1 MTHDLLIRGA
11 QVLDGSGA
19 APFRADVAV
28 SGERIAAIGDLAE
41 ARAHLV
47 VDAHGLYLSPGF
59 IDVHTHDDTNVIR
72 TPEMLP
78 KLSQGVTTVVVGNCG
93 ISASPVTLDGEVPD
107 PMNLLGQAA
116 DFRYPSFAAYAA
128 AVDAATPSVNVAA
141 LVGHTSLR
149 SQVMDDFA
157 RPASSD
163 EIATMTRLLRQAL
176 AEGALG
182 LSSGLAYRNAF
193 HAPSA
198 EMAPLVAAVGEAGG
212 VYTTHLRDEFAGL
225 LEAMDEAFATARHGD
240 VPLVISHLKCAGAGN
255 WGGAPRALAKLEEA
269 ARHQHAH
276 CDCYPYTAGSSTLD
290 LGQVTDEIEITITW
304 SEPHPQQ
311 ARRPLAAIA
320 ADWGVTLL
328 EAARRLQPAGAV
340 YHNMSEQDMRQVLAH
355 PLSMVGSDG
364 LPNDPH
370 PHPRLWGA
378 FPRVLARYSRDL
390 GLLPLAEAVRKM
402 TGLSAA
408 NFGLTDRGLI
418 REGAYADL
426 TLFDLD
432 TLEDRAD
439 FDTPIV
445 AARGIELVTV
455 NGVIGYRRGRATGA
469 RAGRMLRRTERIAN
483 HGASHHS
490 SHHSSHPPSQEE
502 LP

>member
-1 MTHDLLIRGA
+1 MTYDLLIRNA
-11 QVLDGSGA
+11 QVLDGTGA
-19 APFRADVAV
+19 PPFRGDVAV
-28 SGERIAAIGDLAE
+28 RDERIAAVGDLADATAE
-41 ARAHLV
+41 TV
-47 VDAHGLYLSPGF
+47 VDAAGRYLAPGF

-72 TPEMLP
+72 TPAMQP

-93 ISASPVTLDGEVPD
+93 ISACPVTLEGEVPD
-107 PMNLLGQAA
+107 PMNLLGQAE
-116 DFRYPSFAAYAA
+116 DFRYPSFAAYAE

-149 SQVMDDFA
+149 SQAMDDFA
-157 RPASSD
+157 RPAGEG
-163 EIATMTRLLRQAL
+163 EIATMQRLLRRAL
-176 AEGALG
+176 DEGALG

-193 HAPSA
+193 HAPTA

-225 LEAMDEAFATARHGD
+225 LGAMDEAFATARHGR

-255 WGGAPRALAKLEEA
+255 WGGAPRALERLEA
-269 ARHQHAH
+269 AARQQRAH

-304 SEPHPQQ
+304 SEPHPEQ

-320 ADWGVTLL
+320 EDWKVSLR
-328 EAARRLQPAGAV
+328 EAAERLQPAGAV
-340 YHNMSEQDMRQVLAH
+340 YHNMSEDDMRRVLAH

-390 GLLPLAEAVRKM
+390 ALMPLAEAVRKM

-408 NFGLTDRGLI
+408 NFGLVDRGEI
-418 REGAYADL
+418 RAGAYADL
-426 TLFDLD
+426 TLFDLA
-432 TLEDRAD
+432 TLEDTAD
-439 FDTPIV
+439 YATPV
-445 AARGIELVTV
+445 APARGIELVVV
-455 NGVIGYRRGRATGA
+455 NGTIAYRQGAATGE
-469 RAGRMLRRTERIAN
+469 RAGRMLRRTRRIPDTLTPN
-483 HGASHHS
+483 SKEDYS
-490 SHHSSHPPSQEE
+490 
-502 LP
+502 

>member
-1 MTHDLLIRGA
+1 MTYDLLIRGA
-11 QVLDGSGA
+11 WVIDGTGA
-19 APFRADVAV
+19 APFRADIAV
-28 SGERIAAIGDLAE
+28 LGERIAAIGELANALAHTVVE
-41 ARAHLV
+41 AR
-47 VDAHGLYLSPGF
+47 GRYLAPGF
-59 IDVHTHDDTNVIR
+59 VDVHTHDDTNVIR

-93 ISASPVTLDGEVPD
+93 ISASPVTLAGEVPD
-107 PMNLLGQAA
+107 PMNLLGQEE

-128 AVDAATPSVNVAA
+128 AVDAAIPSVNVAA

-157 RPASSD
+157 RPASAD
-163 EIATMTRLLRQAL
+163 EIGAMTRLLRQAL

-193 HAPSA
+193 HAPTA
-198 EMAPLVAAVGEAGG
+198 EMEPLVAAVGEAGG
-212 VYTTHLRDEFAGL
+212 IYTTHLRDEFAGL
-225 LEAMDEAFATARHGD
+225 PEAMDEAFSTARHGRA
-240 VPLVISHLKCAGAGN
+240 PLVISHLKCAGAGN
-255 WGGAPRALAKLEEA
+255 WGGAFRALAKLEEA
-269 ARHQHAH
+269 ARHQSAH

-290 LGQVTDEIEITITW
+290 LGQVNDEIAITITW

-311 ARRPLAAIA
+311 ARRPLATIA
-320 ADWGVTLL
+320 ADWDVTLL

-340 YHNMSEQDMRQVLAH
+340 YHNMSEDDMRQVLAH
-355 PLSMVGSDG
+355 PLTMVGSDG

-390 GLLPLAEAVRKM
+390 GLMPLAEAVRKM
-402 TGLSAA
+402 TGLSAS
-408 NFGLTDRGLI
+408 NFGLVDRGLI

-426 TLFDLD
+426 TLFDLG
-432 TLEDRAD
+432 TLEDCAD

-455 NGVIGYRRGRATGA
+455 NGVISYRQGRATGA
-469 RAGRMLRRTERIAN
+469 RAGRMLRRMERIAN
-483 HGASHHS
+483 HPS
-490 SHHSSHPPSQEE
+490 SHFPYQEE
-502 LP
+502 SP

>member
-1 MTHDLLIRGA
+1 MTYDVLIRGA
-11 QVLDGSGA
+11 QLLDGDGA

-28 SGERIAAIGDLAE
+28 RGERIVAIGDLAS
-41 ARAHLV
+41 ATAKTV
-47 VDAHGLYLSPGF
+47 VDAAGRYLAPGF

-72 TPEMLP
+72 TPGMLP

-107 PMNLLGQAA
+107 PMNLLGRAE
-116 DFRYPSFAAYAA
+116 DFRYPSFAAYAE

-157 RPASSD
+157 RPASEN
-163 EIATMTRLLRQAL
+163 EIAAMEVLLQRAL

-225 LEAMDEAFATARHGD
+225 LGAMDEAFATARHGR

-255 WGGAPRALAKLEEA
+255 WGGAANALSRLENA
-269 ARHQHAH
+269 ALGQRAH

-290 LGQVTDEIEITITW
+290 LTQVTDEIEITITW
-304 SEPHPQQ
+304 SEPHPEHS
-311 ARRPLAAIA
+311 RRPLTAIA
-320 ADWGVTLL
+320 DDWGVSLR
-328 EAARRLQPAGAV
+328 EAAERLQPAGAV
-340 YHNMSEQDMRQVLAH
+340 YHNMSEDDMRRVLSH

-370 PHPRLWGA
+370 PHPRLWGT

-390 GLLPLAEAVRKM
+390 DLMTLTEAVRKM

-408 NFGLTDRGLI
+408 NFGLTDRGVI
-418 REGAYADL
+418 REGAFADL

-439 FDTPIV
+439 YATPIA
-445 AARGIELVTV
+445 AARGIELVMV
-455 NGVIGYRRGRATGA
+455 NGVIGYRQGAATGEH
-469 RAGRMLRRTERIAN
+469 AGRMLRRTQRIPN
-483 HGASHHS
+483 TFTQNSM
-490 SHHSSHPPSQEE
+490 EE
-502 LP
+502 SP

>member
-1 MTHDLLIRGA
+1 MHFDVLIRGA
-11 QVLDGSGA
+11 QVLDGTGS
-19 APFRADVAV
+19 APFRANIGIL
-28 SGERIAAIGDLAE
+28 GERIAAIGELGQHTATTTLDAAGRYLA
-41 ARAHLV
+41 
-47 VDAHGLYLSPGF
+47 PGF

-93 ISASPVTLDGEVPD
+93 ISASPVSLAGEVPD
-107 PMNLLGQAA
+107 PMNLLGRAE
-116 DFRYPSFAAYAA
+116 DFRYPSFATYAA
-128 AVDAATPSVNVAA
+128 AVDDAVPSVNVAA
-141 LVGHTSLR
+141 LIGHTSLR

-157 RPASSD
+157 RPASTH
-163 EIATMTRLLRQAL
+163 EIEAMRALLSRAL
-176 AEGALG
+176 DEGALG

-193 HAPSA
+193 HAPTA
-198 EMAPLVAAVGEAGG
+198 EMEPLVAAVGKAGG

-225 LEAMDEAFATARHGD
+225 LEAMDEAFATARHGE

-255 WGGAPRALAKLEEA
+255 WGNAPRALERLDTA
-269 ARHQHAH
+269 ARHQRAH

-290 LGQVTDEIEITITW
+290 LGQVSDDIEITITW
-304 SEPHPQQ
+304 SEPHPDQ
-311 ARRPLAAIA
+311 AQRPLKAIA
-320 ADWGVTLL
+320 ADWGASLV

-340 YHNMSEQDMRQVLAH
+340 YHNMSEDDIRQVLAH

-390 GLLPLAEAVRKM
+390 GLMSLSEAVRKM

-408 NFGLTDRGLI
+408 NFGLTDRGVI

-426 TLFDLD
+426 TLFDLE
-432 TLEDRAD
+432 TLEDTAD
-439 FDTPIV
+439 YDAPIMP
-445 AARGIELVTV
+445 ARGIELVMV
-455 NGVIGYRRGRATGA
+455 NGVIGYRHGIATGKH
-469 RAGRMLRRTERIAN
+469 AGRMLRR
-483 HGASHHS
+483 
-490 SHHSSHPPSQEE
+490 SQHLTHRMEDC
-502 LP
+502 P